1 MRLALFDTHSYDRH
15 AFDAANARFG
25 HTLEYFEP
33 RLTAATAAL
42 ASGFPA
48 VCSFVNDRLDA
59 GALERLHAGGVR
71 LLALRSAGFNHVDL
85 QSAAA
90 LGLAVVRVP
99 EYSPYAVAEH
109 AVALLLSLN
118 RKVHR
123 AFARVRDANFSLDGL
138 VGFDLHG
145 KTVGLVGTGRIGG
158 VFARIMRGFG
168 CRVLAYDTRPRPDLT
183 AELQV
188 RYVDLEELYRDSD
201 IVSLHVPLNPATR
214 HLIDAAALAS
224 MKRGVMLINTGRGAL
239 IDTRA
244 LIDALKSEHVG
255 AAGLDV
261 YEEEEG
267 IFFSNLSDQVLK
279 DDVLAR
285 LLTFPNVLVTSHQA
299 FLTHEALA
307 NIADTTLGN
316 VTAFERG
323 ERLVNEVRA
332 DRVVSTA
339 SGPATESEPR
349 PGGPR

>member
-1 MRLALFDTHSYDRH
+1 MRLAVFDTHSYDRQ
-15 AFDAANARFG
+15 ALQAANVRFG
-25 HTLEYFEP
+25 HELEFFEP

-59 GALERLHAGGVR
+59 DALERLHAGGVR

-85 QSAAA
+85 TSAAT
-90 LGLAVVRVP
+90 LGLTVVRVP

-138 VGFDLHG
+138 VGVDLHG

-158 VFARIMRGFG
+158 VLARIMRGFG
-168 CRVLAYDTRPRPDLT
+168 CHVLAYDTRPRPELT

-188 RYVDLEELYRDSD
+188 RYVDLDKLYRESD

-224 MKRGVMLINTGRGAL
+224 MKRGVILINTGRGAL

-285 LLTFPNVLVTSHQA
+285 LLTFPNVLITSHQA

-316 VTAFERG
+316 VSAFERG
-323 ERLVNEVRA
+323 ERLANEVRA
-332 DRVVSTA
+332 DRVISAA
-339 SGPATESEPR
+339 SGPVTDSGPR
-349 PGGPR
+349 PGGQR